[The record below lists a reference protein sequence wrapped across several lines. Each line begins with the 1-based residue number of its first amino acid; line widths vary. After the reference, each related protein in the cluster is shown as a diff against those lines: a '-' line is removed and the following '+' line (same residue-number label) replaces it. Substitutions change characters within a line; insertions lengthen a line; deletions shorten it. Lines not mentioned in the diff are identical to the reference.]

1 MKETQLYLV
10 LTAGICHS
18 VALSKR
24 IATNFMLES
33 ILTMSNTDVK
43 LKKILYAWAVWFN
56 QAIKKTISWP
66 GPYDNRRQP

>member
-10 LTAGICHS
+10 LTAGICRS

-43 LKKILYAWAVWFN
+43 LKKILYA
-56 QAIKKTISWP
+56 
-66 GPYDNRRQP
+66 

>member
-24 IATNFMLES
+24 ISTNFMLES
-33 ILTMSNTDVK
+33 VLTISNTGIKVQ
-43 LKKILYAWAVWFN
+43 KKPLCLSLVYP
-56 QAIKKTISWP
+56 S
-66 GPYDNRRQP
+66 Y